1 MPQKHT
7 VLAFV
12 VLDIVE
18 FSVNTSEIGGGDLN
32 FIASQPLFIF
42 LMVKCDKQV

>member
-7 VLAFV
+7 VSAFV

-18 FSVNTSEIGGGDLN
+18 FSVNTSEIGGDLN
-32 FIASQPLFIF
+32 FIASQPLLIF
-42 LMVKCDKQV
+42 LMLKYDEQV